1 MLFKRAENF
10 QAYLKGAF
18 YGNAGSGKTYTTSLV
33 AIGIAKHES
42 NGKRK
47 PVMFLDTE
55 AGSDFI
61 IPLFKKNEVELQVAK
76 TRAFKDLLE
85 AVKIA
90 EKEAS
95 VLIIDSQTHFWEE
108 IQKAYKKAVG
118 RKRLMI
124 GDWGEVKAK
133 WNEFTTAYLN
143 SKVHIIL
150 CGRARDILD
159 WETGEDDRKELV
171 KKGTMMATE
180 KNLAYEPSLMVEMV
194 REFIDR
200 EDKRLEGRAWNH
212 TGYVVKDRSGILE
225 GKKIINPTFADVKP
239 FFDYLNIG
247 GKHVGVDTERESSEI
262 FKDDEGRDVAFTKK
276 TKAILMEELSGAF
289 QIWIPGQGKEEK
301 QKRASLSQEIFG
313 TTSFLAIENLSIKEI
328 KEGLK
333 TLNKKLQEK
342 EDAKS

>member
-1 MLFKRAENF
+1 MLFKRAENL
-10 QAYLKGAF
+10 QAYLKGAL
-18 YGNAGSGKTYTTSLV
+18 YGNAGSGKTYTASLL
-33 AIGIAKHES
+33 AIGISKHES

-55 AGSDFI
+55 TGSDFV

-85 AVKIA
+85 AVRVA

-95 VLIIDSQTHFWEE
+95 VLIIDSQTHYWEE

-118 RKRLMI
+118 RKRLTI

-133 WNEFTTAYLN
+133 WSEFTNLYLN
-143 SKVHIIL
+143 SRVHIIL

-180 KNLAYEPSLMVEMV
+180 KNLAYEPSLMVEMC

-225 GKKIINPTFADVKP
+225 GKSFVNPTFNDIKP

-247 GKHVGVDTERESSEI
+247 GKHLGVYTDRESSEI
-262 FKDDEGRDVAFTKK
+262 FKDEEGRDVAWTKK
-276 TKAILMEELSGAF
+276 TKAILMEEIKGAF
-289 QIWIPGQGKEEK
+289 DIWLPGQGKEEK
-301 QKRASLSQEIFG
+301 QKKATLSKEVFG

-328 KEGLK
+328 KEGMDK
-333 TLNKKLQEK
+333 LNQKLQEK
-342 EDAKS
+342 KDAAN